1 MANYGKVEY
10 WEDRYQKD
18 KEQFDWLQRFN
29 PPIGNGDMR
38 DIILNVAPHSAQIL
52 IVGCG
57 TSRMP
62 EEMYEEGYGSLTSI
76 DISYSA
82 IKIQQD
88 TYKDTYPN
96 LAFE

>member
-1 MANYGKVEY
+1 MANYGKLEY

-18 KEQFDWLQRFN
+18 KEQYDWLQRYS
-29 PPIGNGDMR
+29 PPSGNAEMR
-38 DIILNVAPHSAQIL
+38 DIIAQYAQHSAQVL

-62 EEMYEEGYGSLTSI
+62 EEMYEEGYSNLTSI

-82 IKIQQD
+82 IK
-88 TYKDTYPN
+88 
-96 LAFE
+96 L